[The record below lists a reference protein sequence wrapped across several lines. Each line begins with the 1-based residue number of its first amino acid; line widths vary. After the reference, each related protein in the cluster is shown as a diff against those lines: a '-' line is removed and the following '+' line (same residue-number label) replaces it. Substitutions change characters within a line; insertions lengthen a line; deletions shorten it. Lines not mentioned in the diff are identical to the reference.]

1 MFVYTFRSGFVK
13 CITGM
18 MIGEAAISFIWLP
31 CVVCVNAI
39 EGRGDLLMFYGE
51 IQLTDLLLI
60 PFTSALFSVFD
71 LICREQLI
79 YSFISVS
86 FVEGFLSQ

>member
-1 MFVYTFRSGFVK
+1 
-13 CITGM
+13 
-18 MIGEAAISFIWLP
+18 
-31 CVVCVNAI
+31 
-39 EGRGDLLMFYGE
+39 MFYGE